1 MGNAIGHHSLGVF
14 WDGWASAIA
23 VLCCC
28 DVGCDLG
35 WAMPLVLGCFGMVG
49 PLQESAEA
57 GCALQRWTRSAAAV
71 TIAVDLGSWL
81 ADVKTGL
88 LLTADRAH
96 SFISE
101 TNCL

>member
-1 MGNAIGHHSLGVF
+1 MPLVILWGCFEMVS
-14 WDGWASAIA
+14 GWASAIV

-57 GCALQRWTRSAAAV
+57 GCALQHWTRSAAAV
-71 TIAVDLGSWL
+71 TIAVDLGPP
-81 ADVKTGL
+81 
-88 LLTADRAH
+88 
-96 SFISE
+96 
-101 TNCL
+101 

>member
-1 MGNAIGHHSLGVF
+1 MFV
-14 WDGWASAIA
+14 
-23 VLCCC
+23 C

-35 WAMPLVLGCFGMVG
+35 WAMPLVWGCFGMVG

-57 GCALQRWTRSAAAV
+57 GCALQHWTRSAAAV

-101 TNCL
+101 TDFLKIVSSSALCSGQLKPRP